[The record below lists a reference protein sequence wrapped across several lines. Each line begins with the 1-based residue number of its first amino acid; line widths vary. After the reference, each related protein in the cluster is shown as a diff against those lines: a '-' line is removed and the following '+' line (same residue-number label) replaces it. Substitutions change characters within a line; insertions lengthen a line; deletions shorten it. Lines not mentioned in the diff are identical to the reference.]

1 MIVLVCET
9 CLKFDLVLKCY
20 ITGAASRC
28 SYVSGVKSSC
38 FNSFFSLFVQ
48 GSWTLCVRSFK
59 LKVRH
64 VCKRGLIGITFRAL
78 NYIFLCFKTNLRT
91 SELCLFSCCKYGTP
105 SWFFYQHLQSNI
117 QLDSKIF
124 SKNIC
129 RVTKCLTYP
138 AIKSP
143 VRKFFAWTFRFLNH
157 LCEESFNKNK
167 QHFFKRYKICFS
179 VVSF

>member
-1 MIVLVCET
+1 MKGYLILISFQLQCMIVLVCET

-64 VCKRGLIGITFRAL
+64 VCKRGLIGITFREL
-78 NYIFLCFKTNLRT
+78 NYIFLRFKTNLRT
-91 SELCLFSCCKYGTP
+91 SELFVCFHAANMEFHLGFSINIFKATYNWIVKYSQRT
-105 SWFFYQHLQSNI
+105 SVELQN
-117 QLDSKIF
+117 
-124 SKNIC
+124 
-129 RVTKCLTYP
+129 V
-138 AIKSP
+138 
-143 VRKFFAWTFRFLNH
+143 
-157 LCEESFNKNK
+157 
-167 QHFFKRYKICFS
+167 
-179 VVSF
+179 